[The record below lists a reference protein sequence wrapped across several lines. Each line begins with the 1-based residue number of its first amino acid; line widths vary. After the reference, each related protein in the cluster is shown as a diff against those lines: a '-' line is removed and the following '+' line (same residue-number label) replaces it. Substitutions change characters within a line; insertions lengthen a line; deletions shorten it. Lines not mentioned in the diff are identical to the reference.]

1 MYVHTNLCVCVCVFV
16 YHLVQGLDLVE
27 EEKGAKE
34 PRFLIRR
41 RVGRKV
47 DLRRL

>member
-1 MYVHTNLCVCVCVFV
+1 MYTQACVCVCV

-27 EEKGAKE
+27 EEKGAKQ

-47 DLRRL
+47 DLHRL